1 MQRHLITFLA
11 LVLTT
16 LSTLSHA
23 EEINARYR
31 TVDLGI
37 GVGQGFSSTT
47 NIFTNETKSNWLGA
61 AVDAGIGYQH
71 NKWLGVE
78 AGAIYMNNINDN
90 NENFRFNYFALR
102 MMFPIQQRFNFIL
115 KYGAA
120 TDASVT
126 AGTPFGGIGLGYRLN
141 EHWSA
146 RLTYQG
152 LVTTLVGAGSVS
164 LGINYQI

>member
-1 MQRHLITFLA
+1 MQRHLITFLI
-11 LVLTT
+11 LTLTT
-16 LSTLSHA
+16 LSTLCYA

-31 TVDLGI
+31 TVDLGV

-47 NIFTNETKSNWLGA
+47 NIFTNETKSNWLGT

-90 NENFRFNYFALR
+90 KDNFHFNYFSFRAML
-102 MMFPIQQRFNFIL
+102 PIQERFNFIVKL
-115 KYGAA
+115 GAA
-120 TDASVT
+120 ADTSFS
-126 AGTPFGGIGLGYRLN
+126 AGTAFAGIGLGYFLN
-141 EHWSA
+141 EHWST

-152 LVTTLVGAGSVS
+152 LMTGLVSAGSVS